1 MKNFMITSGFS
12 IPGCLLFIS
21 LPLLTLPYRR
31 QKNSRIRAVE
41 QHQHL
46 GCVLCSLMYCYVA
59 ARAKARPQA
68 ILVFRRIILHLRQSI
83 IS

>member
-1 MKNFMITSGFS
+1 MQNN
-12 IPGCLLFIS
+12 P
-21 LPLLTLPYRR
+21 PEYRYR
-31 QKNSRIRAVE
+31 LRAVE

-68 ILVFRRIILHLRQSI
+68 IPVFRLFFLSPAGLELY
-83 IS
+83 